1 LPTPT
6 SLSTSSTRRRR
17 DATNDRLSDHQAQRR
32 TAAASLSTQKI
43 RLVMLKDYGY
53 DPVLKSLGKMPPI
66 GEHAAKAL

>member
-1 LPTPT
+1 MLLDP
-6 SLSTSSTRRRR
+6 
-17 DATNDRLSDHQAQRR
+17 
-32 TAAASLSTQKI
+32 KI